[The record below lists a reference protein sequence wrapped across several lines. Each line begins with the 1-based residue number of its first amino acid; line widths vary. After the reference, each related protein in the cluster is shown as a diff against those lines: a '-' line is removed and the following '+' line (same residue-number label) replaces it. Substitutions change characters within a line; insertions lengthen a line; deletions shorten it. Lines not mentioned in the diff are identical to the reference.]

1 MNSEDC
7 KPHQNHLYVNGSRE
21 EDFIKIRPEEL
32 GVLDQLLDDVR
43 NLKSRSNIVK
53 LCEMTVRMRRHAPFN
68 VMLIYLQRPNVT
80 HVQSAAD
87 WRALGRFP
95 KAEALPIVILRA
107 FGPVE
112 FVFDVADTEGKPIPE
127 QLELGNLGGNAFG
140 ADGSLSSEV
149 LQGFILQCHKFHI
162 AVVERNEKI
171 KKAGQARWIADDFI
185 EIELNINHRTEQKF
199 CTLCHE
205 LAHVFCG
212 HPGTVE
218 GLADARDV
226 KKVAGETEAELC
238 AFLIARRFGVT
249 PNTADYLGW
258 YSSGGQVPDFSLEAV
273 LVAAGK
279 IEALFRGNLRRKKA
293 QTRWS
298 NRIAEPWIA
307 ARI

>member
-1 MNSEDC
+1 MND
-7 KPHQNHLYVNGSRE
+7 SRE
-21 EDFIKIRPEEL
+21 KDLFKIRPEEL

-140 ADGSLSSEV
+140 AGGSISREL
-149 LQGFILQCHKFHI
+149 LRKFIDQCRRFRI
-162 AVVERNEKI
+162 DVMERDERI
-171 KKAGQARWIADDFI
+171 MKAGHAQRIARDIF

-205 LAHVFCG
+205 LAHIFCG
-212 HPGTVE
+212 HLGTLA
-218 GLADARDV
+218 GLTDGREV
-226 KKVAGETEAELC
+226 KNVASHETEAELC

-249 PNTADYLGW
+249 PNAADYLAW
-258 YSSGGQVPDFSLEAV
+258 YSSGGGQVPDFSLEAV
-273 LVAAGK
+273 LVAGGK
-279 IEALFRGNLRRKKA
+279 IEALLRGDLRRRRK
-293 QTRWS
+293 S
-298 NRIAEPWIA
+298 GSI
-307 ARI
+307 

>member
-68 VMLIYLQRPNVT
+68 VMLIYMQRPGAT
-80 HVQSAAD
+80 HVLSAAD

-127 QLELGNLGGNAFG
+127 QLELGNLGGNPFG
-140 ADGSLSSEV
+140 AGGSLSGEV
-149 LQGFILQCHKFHI
+149 LQSFIGQCVKFSI
-162 AVVERNEKI
+162 RVVELDERI
-171 KKAGQARWIADDFI
+171 MKAGHAQRIAEDIF

-205 LAHVFCG
+205 LAHIFCG
-212 HPGTVE
+212 HLGRVE
-218 GLADARDV
+218 GLTDARDV
-226 KKVAGETEAELC
+226 KNVASRETEAELC

-249 PNTADYLGW
+249 PNTADYLAW
-258 YSSGGQVPDFSLEAV
+258 YSSGGQVPDFSLESV
-273 LVAAGK
+273 LVAVGK
-279 IEALFRGNLRRKKA
+279 IEALLRGRSEEKKVSLQLIRLA
-293 QTRWS
+293 DRYT
-298 NRIAEPWIA
+298 
-307 ARI
+307 

>member
-1 MNSEDC
+1 MND
-7 KPHQNHLYVNGSRE
+7 SRE
-21 EDFIKIRPEEL
+21 KDLFKIRPEEL

-95 KAEALPIVILRA
+95 KAEALPIVILRV

-127 QLELGNLGGNAFG
+127 QLELGNLGGNPFG
-140 ADGSLSSEV
+140 ADGSLSGEV
-149 LQGFILQCHKFHI
+149 LKSFIGKCGRFHI
-162 AVVERNEKI
+162 RVVELDERI
-171 KKAGQARWIADDFI
+171 MKAGHAQRIARDIF

-205 LAHVFCG
+205 LAHIFCG
-212 HPGTVE
+212 HLGTLE
-218 GLADARDV
+218 GLTDGREV
-226 KKVAGETEAELC
+226 KNVASRETEAELC
-238 AFLIARRFGVT
+238 AFLVARRFGVT
-249 PNTADYLGW
+249 PNAADYLGW
-258 YSSGGQVPDFSLEAV
+258 YSEGGQVPDFSLESV
-273 LVAAGK
+273 LVATGK
-279 IEALFRGNLRRKKA
+279 IEALFRGNLRRRKSVFRS
-293 QTRWS
+293 THR
-298 NRIAEPWIA
+298 
-307 ARI
+307 